1 MLTALPLLAV
11 LSAQSSSPTLEFV
24 GAFATAAPGAEIV
37 SLQSTSARA
46 ALTHK
51 QDGKVELLSLS
62 DPPHPQSLR
71 LFDLGLAQGE
81 ELTSVAFHPR
91 ADWVLAAVQAN
102 GRAAAG
108 RALALSASD
117 GKVLASFP
125 CGVGPDSVV
134 IAGDGRRALIANEAE
149 EFDDQGSTLV
159 SAPGSLTLIEFDEDV
174 TRSRVV
180 QVAFEHPAGLA
191 TDGRTLERE
200 IDGVAEEVPL
210 ADAPAFYEPE
220 AAAFLPDGLRVL
232 VTLQENNAVAV
243 LSLDPPRIE
252 RLVSLGHTRHP
263 ADLVSDG
270 KFAESGTLLGRREPD
285 GIAVTPDGRFFV
297 TADEGDTDPSVEKT
311 PPGKPASGGRTL
323 SVFDLAGSLQ
333 GDTGPEL
340 DRQAARAGLYPDNRS
355 PKKGSEPEMVIVFER
370 DGRVL
375 AATTLERA
383 GALALVD
390 LTDPQRP
397 AVLAVQPAGKS
408 PSRDE
413 PEGLAHFRDPASRAD
428 YLYVANEGTGTLGVL
443 RVPR

>member
-1 MLTALPLLAV
+1 
-11 LSAQSSSPTLEFV
+11 
-24 GAFATAAPGAEIV
+24 
-37 SLQSTSARA
+37 
-46 ALTHK
+46 
-51 QDGKVELLSLS
+51 
-62 DPPHPQSLR
+62 
-71 LFDLGLAQGE
+71 
-81 ELTSVAFHPR
+81 
-91 ADWVLAAVQAN
+91 
-102 GRAAAG
+102 
-108 RALALSASD
+108 
-117 GKVLASFP
+117 
-125 CGVGPDSVV
+125 
-134 IAGDGRRALIANEAE
+134 
-149 EFDDQGSTLV
+149 
-159 SAPGSLTLIEFDEDV
+159 LIEFDEDV

-200 IDGVAEEVPL
+200 IDGVAEEEPL

-311 PPGKPASGGRTL
+311 SPGKPASGGRTL